1 MQSLSLA
8 FHVVSPIILLLAIGK
23 FLFHFSLIDSSFISA
38 ANKLAYRFFLPCLLF
53 SSVSQANMA
62 ALFDENVFFTGL
74 ISTCIAFLIFLI
86 AVNIFKFPIVQ
97 RGVIVQASFRAN
109 MGIIGLA
116 LCANL
121 LGDNGLA
128 LASVFLGIMVPIFN
142 VLSVWVLVKYS
153 GESRRAKDILFQVI
167 KSPLIIAISIAL
179 PFSILSV
186 PPPSVIT
193 KTCALI
199 GQITLPLALL
209 CIGASLVFNS
219 FYTRVKPLLFIIFG
233 KTLMYPVVAITLAWW
248 LGVTGDA
255 LTVIAIMSM
264 APTATASFP
273 AAQQLGGD
281 SALAADAVAITTV
294 LSLPLY
300 LIVIWLW

>member
-8 FHVVSPIILLLAIGK
+8 FNVVSPIILLLAIGK
-23 FLFHFSLIDSSFISA
+23 GLFHFKLIDSSFVSA

-53 SSVSQANMA
+53 SSVSQADMA
-62 ALFDENVFFTGL
+62 ALFDGSVFLTGL
-74 ISTCIAFLIFLI
+74 ISTCIAFLLFLM
-86 AVNIFKFPIVQ
+86 AVTACKFPIMQ

-121 LGDNGLA
+121 LGDSGLA

-142 VLSVWVLVKYS
+142 VLSVWVLVKFS
-153 GESRRAKDILFQVI
+153 GADKSPKDILFKVI

-179 PFSILSV
+179 PFSIFSV
-186 PPPSVIT
+186 PPPSLIST
-193 KTCALI
+193 TCELI
-199 GQITLPLALL
+199 GQITLPLALI
-209 CIGASLVFNS
+209 CIGASLVFKAFS
-219 FYTRVKPLLFIIFG
+219 MRLKPLLFVVMG
-233 KTLMYPVVAITLAWW
+233 KAFVYPLVAVTLAWC

-255 LTVIAIMSM
+255 LTVIVIMSM

-281 SALAADAVAITTV
+281 SALAADAVAVTTT